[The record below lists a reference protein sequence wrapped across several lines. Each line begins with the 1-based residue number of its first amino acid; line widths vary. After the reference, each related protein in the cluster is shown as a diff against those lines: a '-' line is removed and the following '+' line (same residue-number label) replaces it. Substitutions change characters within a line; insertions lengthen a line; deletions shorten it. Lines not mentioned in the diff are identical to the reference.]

1 LSYPKISFGKDTDI
15 EIINKIEIFKND
27 EILQII
33 SKLISDKGL
42 YPTSL
47 SIYLKCS
54 LQFYFDKIAKISKRE
69 EIDENFRADIF
80 GTWIHN
86 TLEKIDKDY
95 GPLIFEENINKI
107 ITELEKRLDDAY
119 QEKFGGFIV
128 ESGMNYLFKQV
139 AEQLLKDF
147 FESQIE
153 TQSFPI
159 EVIEAEQLIEVV
171 YEKVIFGKSQKI
183 KIAGRIDRI
192 EREGK
197 MLKVIDYKTG
207 KVVAKDL
214 ETPKDL
220 SLEEALLNPDKE
232 KLRQLWLYQYLIT
245 KSMNEQ
251 PLIIGGEKFEDY
263 GVTAKI
269 YSLRN
274 LKEKLEVNLSFE
286 SDTTIFG
293 FIEKSEEILTQI
305 ITALLNPEI
314 PFVQTDEIKTCERCD
329 FKGICGK

>member
-1 LSYPKISFGKDTDI
+1 
-15 EIINKIEIFKND
+15 
-27 EILQII
+27 
-33 SKLISDKGL
+33 
-42 YPTSL
+42 
-47 SIYLKCS
+47 
-54 LQFYFDKIAKISKRE
+54 
-69 EIDENFRADIF
+69 
-80 GTWIHN
+80 
-86 TLEKIDKDY
+86 
-95 GPLIFEENINKI
+95 
-107 ITELEKRLDDAY
+107 
-119 QEKFGGFIV
+119 
-128 ESGMNYLFKQV
+128 MNYLFKQV

-274 LKEKLEVNLSFE
+274 LKDKLEVNLSFE